1 MGLLIGANKMF
12 ILMSLLVLILVNV
25 LVFALLKL
33 YNAYTFNELD
43 LETTASILIL
53 VNLFTLGALFI

>member
-1 MGLLIGANKMF
+1 MFLLMT
-12 ILMSLLVLILVNV
+12 LLVFILVNV

-53 VNLFTLGALFI
+53 VNLFTLGALFTI